1 MYVSPRPPPMIS
13 YKDNWTCSSDSDV
26 ARSSTDI
33 QRVELK
39 PNTQLS
45 TQGDLLQNGVKKS
58 WNVPSLIATL
68 SINRNMIMSQIQRAR
83 GDSYAVTN
91 PQNVACWHLNML
103 KEIKQV
109 RGDREHNIDFRVPGL
124 SHSVV
129 KEAEHLRVQELVKRI
144 DNHPHRAALQADLQQ
159 NNVYNPF
166 SENSKEMIREVG
178 NVELFEL
185 CETTPKVH
193 CFQCLLYWKQEIVY
207 RICGQC

>member
-1 MYVSPRPPPMIS
+1 MTVAFWDEGLSLVGFVTVIARTVRVIFPSHRQSGTGSVVFTATCVTSALSQITSKTKTDTVYWVDFQLAQRKGLKFYQTRLNAVILYDALLAYCISKASVVKSEEIIYQKVYVSPRPPPMIS

-83 GDSYAVTN
+83 GDSYADTN
-91 PQNVACWHLNML
+91 PQNVAC
-103 KEIKQV
+103 
-109 RGDREHNIDFRVPGL
+109 
-124 SHSVV
+124 
-129 KEAEHLRVQELVKRI
+129 
-144 DNHPHRAALQADLQQ
+144 
-159 NNVYNPF
+159 
-166 SENSKEMIREVG
+166 
-178 NVELFEL
+178 
-185 CETTPKVH
+185 
-193 CFQCLLYWKQEIVY
+193 
-207 RICGQC
+207 